1 MANGGDRHDSDLLPP
16 GSYGPPNPGGG
27 GHGDYYML
35 RRIERLESQ
44 VRDIGLLVSSGSSV
58 PGDVEEIKRKI
69 DALREGLSQLR
80 IDVKN
85 NQTIV
90 AGIKYLSAAVVSTAI
105 AVLVT
110 ALITKTTGGG
120 G

>member
-1 MANGGDRHDSDLLPP
+1 MANEYDDLPP
-16 GSYGPPNPGGG
+16 LGSRTPSVSAQN
-27 GHGDYYML
+27 DYYTL
-35 RRIERLESQ
+35 RRIERLEGQ

-58 PGDVEEIKRKI
+58 HGDVEELKRKL

-80 IDVKN
+80 IEVKN

-90 AGIKYLSAAVVSTAI
+90 SGVKYLAAAVVSTAV

-110 ALITKTTGGG
+110 ALITKSAGG
-120 G
+120 